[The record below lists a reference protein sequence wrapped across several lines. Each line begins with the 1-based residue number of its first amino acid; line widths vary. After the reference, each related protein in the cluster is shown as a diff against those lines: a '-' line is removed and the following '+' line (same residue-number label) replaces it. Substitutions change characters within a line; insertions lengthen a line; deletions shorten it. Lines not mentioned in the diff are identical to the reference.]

1 MTTKVKSSVL
11 ANTTVVAGTYG
22 NSDAIPI
29 ITVDPQGRLTF
40 ATNQSIANAYANT
53 STAQAIY
60 DLANNAL
67 SIAQSAYD
75 TANTKYDKTGGLIS
89 GQIIT
94 TDQFMDGG
102 EF

>member
-22 NSDAIPI
+22 NSDNIPL

-40 ATNQSIANAYANT
+40 ATNIPLANNFVNANT
-53 STAQAIY
+53 AQQIY
-60 DLANNAL
+60 DLANTAL
-67 SIAQSAYD
+67 LLAQGAYD

-89 GQIIT
+89 GQITT
-94 TDQFMDGG
+94 TDQIMDGG
-102 EF
+102 AF

>member
-11 ANTTVVAGTYG
+11 ANTSVVAGTYG
-22 NSDAIPI
+22 SDNSLVV
-29 ITVDPQGRLTF
+29 ITVDPQGRLTYASDVPLSNAF
-40 ATNQSIANAYANT
+40 ATANSVQSA
-53 STAQAIY
+53 Y
-60 DLANNAL
+60 DLANTAL
-67 SIAQSAYD
+67 SLALVAFD

-94 TDQFMDGG
+94 SDQFMDGG